1 MNEDWTKSYQSVS
14 EAQQMLNSF
23 NMMNLMESMNFNN
36 NQFQQM
42 NNPMFNQMNN
52 NQMNQMNNL
61 MNNQINDPMSK
72 QMNNIMNQITILMNQ
87 ATNLMNQMDN
97 PMNNPMMNNTMIGN
111 PMMNNQM
118 MNNQMNNMMN
128 QKQLMQ
134 MTNLMNQ
141 LNNNMKMTNMNKNN
155 KINLCFS
162 TMQGSRVMM
171 FFSPDETVENILKKY
186 LLRVNLPNLI
196 NKIEGNLIF
205 ILNAQ
210 SLKFGDKRK
219 LKDLILSMGNANN
232 VLVNDIHNLIGAY
245 LNRK

>member
-1 MNEDWTKSYQSVS
+1 M
-14 EAQQMLNSF
+14 
-23 NMMNLMESMNFNN
+23 
-36 NQFQQM
+36 
-42 NNPMFNQMNN
+42 
-52 NQMNQMNNL
+52 
-61 MNNQINDPMSK
+61 IG
-72 QMNNIMNQITILMNQ
+72 
-87 ATNLMNQMDN
+87 
-97 PMNNPMMNNTMIGN
+97 NPMMNNTMIGN

-155 KINLCFS
+155 NKINLCFS

-196 NKIEGNLIF
+196 NNIEGNLIF

-232 VLVNDIHNLIGAY
+232 VLINDIHNLIGAY